1 MIELILVKFFAIF
14 SILFYGYIFYLGM
27 QERKKF
33 FNSAEYESASMF
45 EKIVLN
51 TVFFSGLAFF
61 LLMFISYGI
70 FIFSK
75 VTILSLF

>member
-1 MIELILVKFFAIF
+1 MIELILIKFFALF
-14 SILFYGYIFYLGM
+14 SIAFYGYVFYLGM
-27 QERKKF
+27 QERRKF
-33 FNSAEYESASMF
+33 FSSQEYESASMF

-61 LLMFISYGI
+61 LLMLFSYGI

-75 VTILSLF
+75 VTIASLF